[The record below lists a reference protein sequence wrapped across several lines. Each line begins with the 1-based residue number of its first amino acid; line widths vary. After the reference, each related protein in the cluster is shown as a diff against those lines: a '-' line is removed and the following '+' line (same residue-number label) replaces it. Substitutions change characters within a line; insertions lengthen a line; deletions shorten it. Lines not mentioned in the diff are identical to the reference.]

1 MKFLQ
6 TSLIAAAL
14 PAALVSG
21 RFVIESEGDNVQL
34 DEPAKYLIELS
45 PGETQWV
52 TEEDKW
58 DLRRVCPS
66 LRSFSAAS
74 TSPD

>member
-6 TSLIAAAL
+6 TSLIAAL

-21 RFVIESEGDNVQL
+21 RFVAENEADNVIL
-34 DEPAKYLIELS
+34 DEPAKYLIELN

-58 DLRRVCPS
+58 DLKRVCPS
-66 LRSFSAAS
+66 V
-74 TSPD
+74 